1 MPPRVA
7 LWLLRFRLAPEDCEF
22 ALGDLE
28 EEFLERLDRDG
39 RARARRWYWRQALR
53 TLIARRSRRY
63 RNIPAPRRTTL
74 MSHLAQDIRFALRL
88 LRRSPGFTAVVVLSL
103 ALGIGASTAMFTV
116 VHAALLKPLPFK
128 DPARL
133 VAAMNG
139 ASVEESAPL
148 SFPQLVQ
155 WRDEFKVFE
164 DLAGYINWSA
174 TIGGEGDAERVPA
187 MRGNA
192 SLFTI
197 LGVEPIVGR
206 RFTKADELRG
216 SAPVVMIGESF
227 WRRRYNADPNIQGRR
242 ITVNDQAF
250 TIIGVLPGWFH
261 RVRPGDDEWALFAPL
276 RLTAQT
282 APASL
287 YFIPVV
293 ARLKPGQSVALAQQQ
308 LQAAVLRA
316 NPDAQPQPRVV
327 VQPLRERLVMNS
339 RRVLLGLLGAVGFLL
354 LITCA
359 NLANLLLARGVS
371 RQREIAVRLAV
382 GAGRRRIVTQLL
394 TECLVLAGAGC
405 AIGILAAWAAVH
417 AAAAL
422 PILTEAGVYELTLN
436 WTVVGFAVALSTLV
450 AVLFGLVPALRAG
463 RTNAAVDLRD
473 GVRTTSG
480 DRLRSTFVVAEVA
493 VTLVLLT
500 GAALLGRSLAKL
512 IDVEKGFDPSSVLTF
527 SLSTSPVKYPKAPDM
542 IQFFQSV
549 LERIRQ
555 SPGVEAAGVASA
567 IPLGG
572 NDTYG
577 RVTFE
582 GRTFPPGQEPDAQK
596 RIVSPG
602 YFEAL
607 RIPVRRGRVFNAT
620 DDARAPG
627 VIVISDAF
635 ARRWFPDQD
644 PIGQRIGFNWD
655 IEGFQTVIGV
665 VANVKHN
672 GLDDPAS
679 PTIYV
684 AMPQRADSGFT
695 VVVRTSGAPE
705 SIIGA
710 VRAAVKAID
719 PNRPISGVRPMTSLM
734 SASLSGRRLSL
745 NIVGGF
751 ALIGLLLAVTGIYGV
766 VSHAAQQRT
775 REFGIRLAL
784 GAESTSVLGLVF
796 RQGLMLAV
804 IGASL
809 GLAGALAIGGV
820 LRAQLF
826 GIEPN
831 DPATLAFVSG
841 ALIVI
846 ALVACYLPA
855 RRAVRINPA
864 SILREGQ

>member
-187 MRGNA
+187 MRGGA

-855 RRAVRINPA
+855 RRAVKINPA
-864 SILREGQ
+864 SILRDGQ